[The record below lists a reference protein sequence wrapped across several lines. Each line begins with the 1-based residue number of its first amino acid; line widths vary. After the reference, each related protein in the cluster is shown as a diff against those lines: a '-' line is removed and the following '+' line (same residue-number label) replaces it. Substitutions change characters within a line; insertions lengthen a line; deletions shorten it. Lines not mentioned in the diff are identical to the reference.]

1 MEREAQAKFQ
11 PRRCQESERGMVLR
25 NVVRT
30 KGGGALSRAASL
42 FGPKG
47 RAEVEGPVL
56 NEAYAQVGR
65 QRVSAGVV
73 DSSFCERPTASSE
86 DTVERQDVASS
97 ENQAGKRKV
106 HSLIDKV

>member
-1 MEREAQAKFQ
+1 
-11 PRRCQESERGMVLR
+11 MVLR

-47 RAEVEGPVL
+47 RAEGEGPVL
-56 NEAYAQVGR
+56 NEAYAHGGR
-65 QRVSAGVV
+65 PRVSAGGV
-73 DSSFCERPTASSE
+73 DSSLCERPTASRE
-86 DTVERQDVASS
+86 DTVERQDVASL

-106 HSLIDKV
+106 YSLSDKV